1 MAFKPNDTR
10 INRNG
15 RPRETKYSN
24 KDLKQLFRKIIEQNT
39 EHLNT
44 HLTELTLRD
53 RINLLKIITPYVLP
67 KLNVITERTE
77 VYEAPLFPD
86 VTYPDYEQP
95 TENI

>member
-1 MAFKPNDTR
+1 MGFKPNDSR
-10 INRNG
+10 INRQG

-44 HLTELTLRD
+44 HLSDLTLRD
-53 RINLLKIITPYVLP
+53 RINLLKILTPYVLP

-77 VYEAPLFPD
+77 VYEMPLFPD
-86 VTYPDYEQP
+86 VTHSDYEQT
-95 TENI
+95 TENL